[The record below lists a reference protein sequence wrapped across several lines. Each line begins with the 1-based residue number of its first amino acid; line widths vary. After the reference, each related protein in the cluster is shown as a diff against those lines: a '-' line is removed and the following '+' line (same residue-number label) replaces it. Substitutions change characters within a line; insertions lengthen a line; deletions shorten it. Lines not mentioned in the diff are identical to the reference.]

1 MSYLY
6 VIMSLI
12 GIGGFKMY
20 FQIIL
25 KDKGYKDFIPM
36 VYGYEFCKKGK
47 VVRPFQVNEYLIHFV
62 IDGRGKFIKPYKT
75 YDVEKGN
82 AFLMRPG
89 EQCCYIAD
97 DENPWKYIWI
107 HFSGISSKWF
117 ENVPDVFSVDSEITD
132 MLFKGF
138 ELENN
143 FEEYVAGM
151 LFLLYSKLKKE
162 KTDRDDYPEKIK
174 RYIDLRY
181 STDISIESIA
191 ASFFISRKYASKLF
205 KERYNVTIQ
214 QYLIKKRLD
223 SAKQLIKCGHSIE
236 RSAYMSGYK
245 DSFNFSKSFKKCFG
259 ISPSEYKKKLQ
270 NKQ

>member
-12 GIGGFKMY
+12 GIGGLKCIFRFYWK
-20 FQIIL
+20 IRDTKIL
-25 KDKGYKDFIPM
+25 SRLF
-36 VYGYEFCKKGK
+36 
-47 VVRPFQVNEYLIHFV
+47 
-62 IDGRGKFIKPYKT
+62 
-75 YDVEKGN
+75 
-82 AFLMRPG
+82 
-89 EQCCYIAD
+89 
-97 DENPWKYIWI
+97 
-107 HFSGISSKWF
+107 
-117 ENVPDVFSVDSEITD
+117 TD

-162 KTDRDDYPEKIK
+162 KTDRDDYPEKII

-205 KERYNVTIQ
+205 KERYKVTIQ